1 MTPKTLKSKV
11 SLVYFSLI
19 CIILMLGVIS
29 LWNLTRIG
37 RAVNNIVITNYNSIQ
52 RLGHMSDALN
62 SQSSILLTYLD
73 TGNYDAALEQFD
85 AQTTIFWENYHMEH
99 ATIIIPY
106 EMELIEGIGSEYESF
121 LTQAQAVFS
130 AEGNADALTLYQ
142 TGTAPQ
148 AQRVTLNMDALVA
161 SNENALFAR
170 KEEAQQTVSRA
181 WAVLAVFFLLAAV
194 IGFFALKLYTDK
206 LFRPI
211 YEITQNL
218 KAVRQGNLNRK
229 SSVRSNDELGALC
242 EEFNN
247 MTQRLLEFER
257 STMGQLLSERNRTM
271 AIVRSI
277 TEPLVI
283 LDGNQRVTLLN
294 HSAEELFGLFT
305 SDSAGQDFL
314 SVIRRSRFHEPLSQ
328 ILRDPGA
335 YQEEVLCIGSSD
347 DARYFNVTLTPLHY
361 EGIDPG
367 SVILVFYD
375 ITELKRLDTMR
386 SDFIATIS
394 HEFKTPL
401 TSIVFGADLLS
412 DGSLGALNPAQGEV
426 VTTLKEDGERL
437 SRLVS
442 DLLLLSRIE
451 SPNLI
456 YQFVPCD
463 LAGIIRSALP
473 QFLPLAEQ
481 GGVSL
486 AAQPEA
492 DLPLVLADPDKIK
505 WVLNNLLSNAV
516 KYTDPGGRILVRA
529 RLTGASVTCEVSDT
543 GEGIP
548 PAFLERIFTSRS
560 AATIWSCGAA
570 GWVWLWPNPSSWPTT
585 EGSGAR
591 ASCTRAPAS
600 ILPFRCPIREFCTH
614 EEGPDRRRRKKHP
627 HAAHQMPGAGGIPG
641 QDRHQ
646 RQGRPR
652 ALFLRAL

>member
-19 CIILMLGVIS
+19 FIILMLGVIS

-283 LDGNQRVTLLN
+283 LDGNRRVTLLN

-305 SDSAGQDFL
+305 SDGAGQDFL

-486 AAQPEA
+486 A

-548 PAFLERIFTSRS
+548 PAFLERIFDKY
-560 AATIWSCGAA
+560 
-570 GWVWLWPNPSSWPTT
+570 VQVSSYDL
-585 EGSGAR
+585 ELRGSGLGLAV
-591 ASCTRAPAS
+591 AKS
-600 ILPFRCPIREFCTH
+600 IILAHNGRIWCESELHQGSSFYFTLPLSDK
-614 EEGPDRRRRKKHP
+614 GVLHP
-627 HAAHQMPGAGGIPG
+627 
-641 QDRHQ
+641 
-646 RQGRPR
+646 
-652 ALFLRAL
+652 

>member
-19 CIILMLGVIS
+19 FIILMLGVIS

-62 SQSSILLTYLD
+62 SQGSILLTYLD

-211 YEITQNL
+211 SEITQNL

-492 DLPLVLADPDKIK
+492 QGRLVDVGTGAGFPGLPIAIARPDVKVTLLDSLNKRIGFLREVCKELDINADCIHNRAED
-505 WVLNNLLSNAV
+505 
-516 KYTDPGGRILVRA
+516 GGRNPALREKFDIAVSRA
-529 RLTGASVTCEVSDT
+529 VARVSPLAEYTVPFLKVGGKSLMYKGPQAAAELKEGERALELLCCT
-543 GEGIP
+543 GEIRSY
-548 PAFLERIFTSRS
+548 PAEWGERSVIILTKQKPTAKAYPRK
-560 AATIWSCGAA
+560 A
-570 GWVWLWPNPSSWPTT
+570 GTA
-585 EGSGAR
+585 E
-591 ASCTRAPAS
+591 
-600 ILPFRCPIREFCTH
+600 
-614 EEGPDRRRRKKHP
+614 KKP
-627 HAAHQMPGAGGIPG
+627 
-641 QDRHQ
+641 
-646 RQGRPR
+646 
-652 ALFLRAL
+652 L

>member
-1 MTPKTLKSKV
+1 
-11 SLVYFSLI
+11 
-19 CIILMLGVIS
+19 
-29 LWNLTRIG
+29 
-37 RAVNNIVITNYNSIQ
+37 
-52 RLGHMSDALN
+52 
-62 SQSSILLTYLD
+62 
-73 TGNYDAALEQFD
+73 
-85 AQTTIFWENYHMEH
+85 
-99 ATIIIPY
+99 
-106 EMELIEGIGSEYESF
+106 MELIEGIGSEYESF

-283 LDGNQRVTLLN
+283 LDGNRRVTLLN

-305 SDSAGQDFL
+305 SDGAGQDFL

-548 PAFLERIFTSRS
+548 PAFLERIFDKY
-560 AATIWSCGAA
+560 
-570 GWVWLWPNPSSWPTT
+570 VQVSSYDL
-585 EGSGAR
+585 ELRGSGLGLAV
-591 ASCTRAPAS
+591 AKS
-600 ILPFRCPIREFCTH
+600 IILAHNGRIWCESELHQGSSFYFTLPLSDK
-614 EEGPDRRRRKKHP
+614 GVLHP
-627 HAAHQMPGAGGIPG
+627 
-641 QDRHQ
+641 
-646 RQGRPR
+646 
-652 ALFLRAL
+652 

>member
-19 CIILMLGVIS
+19 FIILMLGVIS

-62 SQSSILLTYLD
+62 SQGSILLTYLD

-283 LDGNQRVTLLN
+283 LDGNRRVTLLN

-481 GGVSL
+481 GDVSL

-548 PAFLERIFTSRS
+548 PAFLERIFDKY
-560 AATIWSCGAA
+560 
-570 GWVWLWPNPSSWPTT
+570 VQVSSYDL
-585 EGSGAR
+585 ELRGSGLGLAV
-591 ASCTRAPAS
+591 AKS
-600 ILPFRCPIREFCTH
+600 IILAHNGRIWCESELHQGSSFYFTLPLSDK
-614 EEGPDRRRRKKHP
+614 GVLHP
-627 HAAHQMPGAGGIPG
+627 
-641 QDRHQ
+641 
-646 RQGRPR
+646 
-652 ALFLRAL
+652 

>member
-19 CIILMLGVIS
+19 FIILMLGVIS

-283 LDGNQRVTLLN
+283 LDGNRRVTLLN

-305 SDSAGQDFL
+305 SDGAGQDFL

-548 PAFLERIFTSRS
+548 PAFLERIFDKY
-560 AATIWSCGAA
+560 
-570 GWVWLWPNPSSWPTT
+570 VQVSSYDL
-585 EGSGAR
+585 ELRGSGPGLAV
-591 ASCTRAPAS
+591 AKS
-600 ILPFRCPIREFCTH
+600 IILAHNGRIWCESELHQGSSFYFTLPLSDK
-614 EEGPDRRRRKKHP
+614 GVLHP
-627 HAAHQMPGAGGIPG
+627 
-641 QDRHQ
+641 
-646 RQGRPR
+646 
-652 ALFLRAL
+652 

>member
-19 CIILMLGVIS
+19 FIILMLGVIS

-283 LDGNQRVTLLN
+283 LDGNRRVTLLN

-305 SDSAGQDFL
+305 SDGAGQDFL

-328 ILRDPGA
+328 ILRDPSA

-548 PAFLERIFTSRS
+548 PAFLERIFDKY
-560 AATIWSCGAA
+560 
-570 GWVWLWPNPSSWPTT
+570 VQVSSYDL
-585 EGSGAR
+585 ELRGSGLGLAV
-591 ASCTRAPAS
+591 AKS
-600 ILPFRCPIREFCTH
+600 IILAHNGRIWCESELHQGSSFYFTLPLSDK
-614 EEGPDRRRRKKHP
+614 GVLHP
-627 HAAHQMPGAGGIPG
+627 
-641 QDRHQ
+641 
-646 RQGRPR
+646 
-652 ALFLRAL
+652 

>member
-19 CIILMLGVIS
+19 FIILMLGVIS

-37 RAVNNIVITNYNSIQ
+37 CAVNNIVITNYNSIQ

-62 SQSSILLTYLD
+62 SQGSILLTYLD

-548 PAFLERIFTSRS
+548 PAFLERIFDKY
-560 AATIWSCGAA
+560 
-570 GWVWLWPNPSSWPTT
+570 VQVSSYDL
-585 EGSGAR
+585 ELRGSGLGLAV
-591 ASCTRAPAS
+591 AKS
-600 ILPFRCPIREFCTH
+600 IILAHNGRIWCESELHQGSSFYFTLPLSDK
-614 EEGPDRRRRKKHP
+614 GVLHP
-627 HAAHQMPGAGGIPG
+627 
-641 QDRHQ
+641 
-646 RQGRPR
+646 
-652 ALFLRAL
+652 

>member
-19 CIILMLGVIS
+19 FIILMLGVIS

-283 LDGNQRVTLLN
+283 LDGNRRVTLLN

-473 QFLPLAEQ
+473 LR
-481 GGVSL
+481 
-486 AAQPEA
+486 
-492 DLPLVLADPDKIK
+492 K
-505 WVLNNLLSNAV
+505 
-516 KYTDPGGRILVRA
+516 
-529 RLTGASVTCEVSDT
+529 
-543 GEGIP
+543 
-548 PAFLERIFTSRS
+548 
-560 AATIWSCGAA
+560 
-570 GWVWLWPNPSSWPTT
+570 
-585 EGSGAR
+585 
-591 ASCTRAPAS
+591 
-600 ILPFRCPIREFCTH
+600 
-614 EEGPDRRRRKKHP
+614 PDRCLSTK
-627 HAAHQMPGAGGIPG
+627 
-641 QDRHQ
+641 
-646 RQGRPR
+646 
-652 ALFLRAL
+652 

>member
-19 CIILMLGVIS
+19 FIILMLGVIS

-283 LDGNQRVTLLN
+283 LDGNRRVTLLN

-305 SDSAGQDFL
+305 SDGAGQDFL

-463 LAGIIRSALP
+463 LAGIIRSALL

-548 PAFLERIFTSRS
+548 PAFLERIFDKY
-560 AATIWSCGAA
+560 
-570 GWVWLWPNPSSWPTT
+570 VQVSSYDL
-585 EGSGAR
+585 ELRGSGLGLAV
-591 ASCTRAPAS
+591 AKS
-600 ILPFRCPIREFCTH
+600 IILAHNGRIWCESELHQGSSFYFTLPLSDK
-614 EEGPDRRRRKKHP
+614 GVLHP
-627 HAAHQMPGAGGIPG
+627 
-641 QDRHQ
+641 
-646 RQGRPR
+646 
-652 ALFLRAL
+652 

>member
-19 CIILMLGVIS
+19 FIILMLGVIS

-283 LDGNQRVTLLN
+283 LDGNRRVTLLN

-305 SDSAGQDFL
+305 SDGAGQDFL

-442 DLLLLSRIE
+442 DLLLLLSRIE

-548 PAFLERIFTSRS
+548 PAFLERIFDKY
-560 AATIWSCGAA
+560 
-570 GWVWLWPNPSSWPTT
+570 VQVSSYDL
-585 EGSGAR
+585 ELRGSGLGLAV
-591 ASCTRAPAS
+591 AKS
-600 ILPFRCPIREFCTH
+600 IILAHNGRIWCESELHQGSSFYFTLPLSDK
-614 EEGPDRRRRKKHP
+614 GVLHP
-627 HAAHQMPGAGGIPG
+627 
-641 QDRHQ
+641 
-646 RQGRPR
+646 
-652 ALFLRAL
+652 

>member
-19 CIILMLGVIS
+19 FIILMLGVIS

-283 LDGNQRVTLLN
+283 LDGNRRVTLLN
-294 HSAEELFGLFT
+294 
-305 SDSAGQDFL
+305 
-314 SVIRRSRFHEPLSQ
+314 P
-328 ILRDPGA
+328 
-335 YQEEVLCIGSSD
+335 D

-548 PAFLERIFTSRS
+548 PAFLERIFDKY
-560 AATIWSCGAA
+560 
-570 GWVWLWPNPSSWPTT
+570 VQVSSYDL
-585 EGSGAR
+585 ELRGSGLGLAV
-591 ASCTRAPAS
+591 AKS
-600 ILPFRCPIREFCTH
+600 IILAHNGRIWCESELHQGSSFYFTLPLSDK
-614 EEGPDRRRRKKHP
+614 GVLHP
-627 HAAHQMPGAGGIPG
+627 
-641 QDRHQ
+641 
-646 RQGRPR
+646 
-652 ALFLRAL
+652 

>member
-19 CIILMLGVIS
+19 FIILMLGVIS

-130 AEGNADALTLYQ
+130 AEGNADALTLYRPAQ
-142 TGTAPQ
+142 APQ

-283 LDGNQRVTLLN
+283 LDGNRRVTLLN

-305 SDSAGQDFL
+305 SDGAGQDFL

-548 PAFLERIFTSRS
+548 PAFLERIFDKY
-560 AATIWSCGAA
+560 
-570 GWVWLWPNPSSWPTT
+570 VQVSSYDL
-585 EGSGAR
+585 ELRGSGLGLAV
-591 ASCTRAPAS
+591 AKS
-600 ILPFRCPIREFCTH
+600 IILAHNGRIWCESELHQGSSFYFTLPLSDK
-614 EEGPDRRRRKKHP
+614 GVLHP
-627 HAAHQMPGAGGIPG
+627 
-641 QDRHQ
+641 
-646 RQGRPR
+646 
-652 ALFLRAL
+652 

>member
-19 CIILMLGVIS
+19 FIILMLGVIF

-283 LDGNQRVTLLN
+283 LDGNRRVTLLN

-305 SDSAGQDFL
+305 SDGAGQDFL

-548 PAFLERIFTSRS
+548 PAFLERIFDKY
-560 AATIWSCGAA
+560 
-570 GWVWLWPNPSSWPTT
+570 VQVSSYDL
-585 EGSGAR
+585 ELRGSGLGLAV
-591 ASCTRAPAS
+591 AKS
-600 ILPFRCPIREFCTH
+600 IILAHNGRIWCESELHQGSSFYFTLPLSDK
-614 EEGPDRRRRKKHP
+614 GVLHP
-627 HAAHQMPGAGGIPG
+627 
-641 QDRHQ
+641 
-646 RQGRPR
+646 
-652 ALFLRAL
+652 

>member
-19 CIILMLGVIS
+19 FIILMLGVIS

-62 SQSSILLTYLD
+62 SQGSILLTYLD

-437 SRLVS
+437 ARLVS

-486 AAQPEA
+486 AAQPGA
-492 DLPLVLADPDKIK
+492 DLALGLAGPDKIK

-548 PAFLERIFTSRS
+548 PAFLERIFDKY
-560 AATIWSCGAA
+560 
-570 GWVWLWPNPSSWPTT
+570 VQVSSYDL
-585 EGSGAR
+585 ELRGSGLGLAV
-591 ASCTRAPAS
+591 AKS
-600 ILPFRCPIREFCTH
+600 IILAHNGRIWCESELHQGSSFYFPLPLSDK
-614 EEGPDRRRRKKHP
+614 GVLHP
-627 HAAHQMPGAGGIPG
+627 
-641 QDRHQ
+641 
-646 RQGRPR
+646 
-652 ALFLRAL
+652 

>member
-19 CIILMLGVIS
+19 FIILMLGVIS

-283 LDGNQRVTLLN
+283 LDGNRRVTLLN

-305 SDSAGQDFL
+305 SDGAGQDFL

-505 WVLNNLLSNAV
+505 WVLNNLLSTAV

-548 PAFLERIFTSRS
+548 PAFLERIFDKY
-560 AATIWSCGAA
+560 
-570 GWVWLWPNPSSWPTT
+570 VQVSSYDL
-585 EGSGAR
+585 ELRGSGLGLAV
-591 ASCTRAPAS
+591 AKS
-600 ILPFRCPIREFCTH
+600 IILAHNGRIWCESELHQGSSFYFTLPLSDK
-614 EEGPDRRRRKKHP
+614 GVLHP
-627 HAAHQMPGAGGIPG
+627 
-641 QDRHQ
+641 
-646 RQGRPR
+646 
-652 ALFLRAL
+652 

>member
-19 CIILMLGVIS
+19 FIILMLGVIS

-257 STMGQLLSERNRTM
+257 NTMGQLLSERNRTM

-283 LDGNQRVTLLN
+283 LDGNRRVTLLN

-305 SDSAGQDFL
+305 SDGAGQDFL

-548 PAFLERIFTSRS
+548 PAFLERIFDKY
-560 AATIWSCGAA
+560 
-570 GWVWLWPNPSSWPTT
+570 VQVSSYDL
-585 EGSGAR
+585 ELRGSGLGLAV
-591 ASCTRAPAS
+591 AKS
-600 ILPFRCPIREFCTH
+600 IILAHNGRIWCESELHQGSSFYFTLPLSDK
-614 EEGPDRRRRKKHP
+614 GVLHP
-627 HAAHQMPGAGGIPG
+627 
-641 QDRHQ
+641 
-646 RQGRPR
+646 
-652 ALFLRAL
+652 

>member
-19 CIILMLGVIS
+19 FIILMLGVIS

-283 LDGNQRVTLLN
+283 LDGNRRVTLLN

-305 SDSAGQDFL
+305 SDGAGQDFL

-451 SPNLI
+451 SPNPI

-548 PAFLERIFTSRS
+548 PAFLERIFDKY
-560 AATIWSCGAA
+560 
-570 GWVWLWPNPSSWPTT
+570 VQVSSYDL
-585 EGSGAR
+585 ELRGSGLGLAV
-591 ASCTRAPAS
+591 AKS
-600 ILPFRCPIREFCTH
+600 IILAHNGRIWCESELHQGSSFYFTLPLSDK
-614 EEGPDRRRRKKHP
+614 GVLHP
-627 HAAHQMPGAGGIPG
+627 
-641 QDRHQ
+641 
-646 RQGRPR
+646 
-652 ALFLRAL
+652 

>member
-19 CIILMLGVIS
+19 FIILMLGVIS

-181 WAVLAVFFLLAAV
+181 WAVLVVFFLLAAV

-283 LDGNQRVTLLN
+283 LDGNRRVTLLN

-305 SDSAGQDFL
+305 SDGAGQDFL

-548 PAFLERIFTSRS
+548 PAFLERIFDKY
-560 AATIWSCGAA
+560 
-570 GWVWLWPNPSSWPTT
+570 VQVSSYDL
-585 EGSGAR
+585 ELRGSGLGLAV
-591 ASCTRAPAS
+591 AKS
-600 ILPFRCPIREFCTH
+600 IILAHNGRIWCESELHQGSSFYFTLPLSDK
-614 EEGPDRRRRKKHP
+614 GVLHP
-627 HAAHQMPGAGGIPG
+627 
-641 QDRHQ
+641 
-646 RQGRPR
+646 
-652 ALFLRAL
+652 